1 MDLTRN
7 TLKPIVTIFF
17 APRHQAEKKHVHMPC
32 IQAATAP
39 RELPPGKRM
48 ETTMA
53 SKPITHQADLTTSAS
68 YGFAA
73 SLARTL
79 AALARAIAQEVRI
92 RRDKR
97 ALLAMSDRMLKD
109 IGLTRAEIGGAVL
122 YGRG

>member
-1 MDLTRN
+1 
-7 TLKPIVTIFF
+7 
-17 APRHQAEKKHVHMPC
+17 
-32 IQAATAP
+32 
-39 RELPPGKRM
+39 
-48 ETTMA
+48 MA

-73 SLARTL
+73 SLARML
-79 AALARAIAQEVRI
+79 AALARAIAQELRI
-92 RRDKR
+92 RRDTR